1 MKGLNK
7 MSGAK
12 ILILILSMAINYS
25 AWAQFAFNIPSR
37 ENQRVVSYQ
46 TIQVAVSGKLAL
58 CSHSEKGSII
68 LDVTG
73 GVAPY
78 TYLWNTNQTTKD
90 RNNLNAGTYTVK
102 IKDAAGT
109 EHIERIIVQPPFP
122 LILNPVVKRD
132 ASCGSGNDGYAKIS
146 VKIGRNDY
154 EADSPPY
161 KITWSNGLK
170 DVWEADNLAPGTYT
184 VVVADKYN
192 CDVSL
197 SFDIKAA
204 ADGIN
209 VAASPQDPN
218 CQTVNSGKI
227 QLTVTGGQAPYTYLW
242 SNGANSKDLLN
253 IAAGTYQVMVKD
265 NKGCSFQA
273 SYTLN
278 SSASFSLDSKILDPA
293 CKDSD
298 TGEIEILPSGGK
310 APFSFQ
316 WSNGKTSA
324 KISDLKEGNYSVK
337 VTDASG
343 CSVEKQFSLT
353 NQSKLTLEVLENRPV
368 SCSGQA
374 DGGVSLKITGQ
385 KGTLKLSWSDG
396 AKDLLQRKDLKAGS
410 YTVTATDESGCSTTL
425 TVTVAET
432 TKIQARIETALDIDC
447 SNGKATGV
455 AWVSIQGGKEPYTIK
470 WNPTNSNTREINFTT
485 SGVLK
490 VTVTDALG
498 CSVETESKVDFPNQ
512 NSQGSRLDFQYRK
525 LVFTSEPE
533 VMIEEEILF
542 ESEIAPEFIAW
553 EWEFGD
559 GKKSSE
565 RDPIHI
571 FSKAGEYEVKLK
583 GYDIFGCST
592 VESNKVQV
600 TSPTEMIVI
609 PNAFSP
615 NGDGLNDTFFPK
627 LRAVTSFQLEVFN
640 TWGEKI
646 YITNSLESKG
656 WDGTYKGQLAP
667 AGNYIYR
674 ITYTAMDGQLVN
686 RSGGITLI
694 R

>member
-1 MKGLNK
+1 MF
-7 MSGAK
+7 GAT
-12 ILILILSMAINYS
+12 ILLLILSMAINYS
-25 AWAQFAFNIPSR
+25 ARAQFAFNIPSR
-37 ENQRVVSYQ
+37 ENQRIETYQ

-58 CSHSEKGSII
+58 CSHSERGSII

-73 GVAPY
+73 GISPY
-78 TYLWNTNQTTKD
+78 KFRWNNNETSQNRT
-90 RNNLNAGTYTVK
+90 NLNAGTYTVK
-102 IKDAAGT
+102 ITDARGT

-122 LILNPVVKRD
+122 LILNPVTKRD
-132 ASCGSGNDGYAKIS
+132 ATCGSGNDGFAKIS

-154 EADSPPY
+154 QADSPPY
-161 KITWSNGLK
+161 RITWSNGLK

-184 VVVADKYN
+184 VIVADKYH

-204 ADGIN
+204 AEGIN
-209 VAASPQDPN
+209 VSASPQDPT
-218 CQTVNSGKI
+218 CQLANSGKI
-227 QLTVTGGQAPYTYLW
+227 QLTVTGGQAPYTYSW
-242 SNGANSKDLLN
+242 SNGAISKDLSN
-253 IAAGTYQVMVKD
+253 IPAGTYQVTVKD

-273 SYTLN
+273 SYTL
-278 SSASFSLDSKILDPA
+278 SSPASFDLESRIIEPT
-293 CKDSD
+293 CKDSN
-298 TGEIEILPSGGK
+298 TGAIEILPKGGK
-310 APFSFQ
+310 APFSFL
-316 WSNGKTSA
+316 WSHGKTSA
-324 KISDLKEGNYSVK
+324 RVTDLKEGNYSVK
-337 VTDASG
+337 VTDALG
-343 CSVEKQFSLT
+343 CTVERQFSLT
-353 NQSKLTLEVLENRPV
+353 NQSSLRLEVLENRPV
-368 SCSGQA
+368 SCSGKA
-374 DGGVSLKITGQ
+374 DGGISLKITGQ
-385 KGTLKLSWSDG
+385 KGPLKLSWSDG
-396 AKDLLQRKDLKAGS
+396 TKDFLQRKNLQAGT
-410 YTVTATDESGCSTTL
+410 YTVTATDESGCSASL
-425 TVTVAET
+425 NVSVVES

-447 SNGKATGV
+447 SNGKATGL

-470 WNPTNSNTREINFTT
+470 WNSNSSNTREINFSS

-490 VTVTDALG
+490 VTITDALG
-498 CSVETESKVDFPNQ
+498 CSAETESKVDFPNQ
-512 NSQGSRLDFQYRK
+512 NPQRSRLDFQYRK

-542 ESEIAPEFIAW
+542 ESEIDPEFIAW

-559 GKKSSE
+559 GKKSSDK
-565 RDPIHI
+565 DPVHI
-571 FSKAGEYEVKLK
+571 FSKSGEYEVKLT

-592 VESNKVQV
+592 VETNKVQV

-640 TWGEKI
+640 TWGEKLF
-646 YITNSLESKG
+646 ITNTLESKG

-674 ITYTAMDGQLVN
+674 ITFTTLNGQLVH